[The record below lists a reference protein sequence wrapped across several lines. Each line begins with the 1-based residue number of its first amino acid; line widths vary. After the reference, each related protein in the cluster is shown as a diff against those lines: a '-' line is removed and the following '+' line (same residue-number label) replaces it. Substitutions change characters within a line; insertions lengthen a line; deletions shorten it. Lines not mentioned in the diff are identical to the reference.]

1 MERDWVN
8 KNPQKDLLQI
18 KQYCLGLRSFL
29 ALLSPKKQ
37 TGGTDWVYLADKEK
51 KSEVKIEGEIHEN
64 WHFT

>member
-18 KQYCLGLRSFL
+18 KQYCVGLRSFL

-37 TGGTDWVYLADKEK
+37 TGGTDWVYLADKEEK
-51 KSEVKIEGEIHEN
+51 VWG
-64 WHFT
+64 